1 MWYCGKV
8 AGPLVVAAAAAPV
21 TLITRSF
28 GGSKMVA
35 LIVVRLT
42 LVTAALCKSQ
52 FTSAIRW
59 APLLPVRAIFQA
71 THLYHPA
78 LVQGSLV
85 FACMLQYC
93 CAIRK
98 GFGAAV
104 SRAFLCITIS
114 QFHTPFYGSRP
125 VPNTFALALAS
136 LAYAEWIACNS
147 SEPSRGPS
155 RLIAVLAFATVSHP
169 SLLVHFT
176 SCAARRTSEG

>member
-1 MWYCGKV
+1 MWYCGNL

-21 TLITRSF
+21 TLVVRSL

-42 LVTAALCKSQ
+42 LVTAASRKTH

-59 APLLPVRAIFQA
+59 APFLPVRAIFQA
-71 THLYHPA
+71 THLFHPA

-85 FACMLQYC
+85 FACMLRYC
-93 CAIRK
+93 CALQK
-98 GFGAAV
+98 EFGAAV
-104 SRAFLCITIS
+104 ARAFLCITIS

-147 SEPSRGPS
+147 SKPSRGTS
-155 RLIAVLAFATVSHP
+155 RLIAVLVFATVGHP

-176 SCAARRTSEG
+176 SFAARCTSEG